1 MGRLW
6 GISGGRSR
14 PFGLFIGFWGC
25 FGLAKKKKAE
35 APKPAF
41 DPQEARLRLLETTLT
56 SIEYA
61 DAGQRASLVREA
73 RALITDIAGVQKP
86 QAGAETVAEE
96 GSAVVNFQ
104 ERLAKQRSSSAS
116 PRRRRSSG

>member
-1 MGRLW
+1 MGRLR
-6 GISGGRSR
+6 GISGLRSR
-14 PFGLFIGFWGC
+14 PFGLNTGELGC
-25 FGLAKKKKAE
+25 FGLAKKKKTE
-35 APKPAF
+35 DSKHSF
-41 DPQEARLRLLETTLT
+41 DPQEARLRLLETTLV

-86 QAGAETVAEE
+86 RVEAESVAE
-96 GSAVVNFQ
+96 GGDAVVNFQ
-104 ERLAKQRSSSAS
+104 ERLAKQRSSSSA

>member
-1 MGRLW
+1 MGLLW
-6 GISGGRSR
+6 GISGLRSR

-25 FGLAKKKKAE
+25 FGLAKKKKTDE
-35 APKPAF
+35 KKPAF
-41 DPQEARLRLLETTLT
+41 DPQEARLRLLETTLV

-61 DAGQRASLVREA
+61 DAGQRAPLVREA

-86 QAGAETVAEE
+86 QVEAESTEE

-104 ERLAKQRSSSAS
+104 ERLAKQRSSSSS
-116 PRRRRSSG
+116 PRRRRTTG

>member
-6 GISGGRSR
+6 GISGLRSR

-25 FGLAKKKKAE
+25 LAVAKKKKTDE
-35 APKPAF
+35 KKPAF
-41 DPQEARLRLLETTLT
+41 DPQEARLRLLETTLV

-61 DAGQRASLVREA
+61 DAGQRAPLVREA

-86 QAGAETVAEE
+86 KVEAESSAEE

-104 ERLAKQRSSSAS
+104 ERLAKQRSASSS
-116 PRRRRSSG
+116 PRRRRTSG

>member
-1 MGRLW
+1 M
-6 GISGGRSR
+6 
-14 PFGLFIGFWGC
+14 
-25 FGLAKKKKAE
+25 AKKKKTE
-35 APKPAF
+35 ESKPAF
-41 DPQEARLRLLETTLT
+41 DPQEARLRLLETTLV

-86 QAGAETVAEE
+86 QAEAEAVEE

-116 PRRRRSSG
+116 PRRRRTSG